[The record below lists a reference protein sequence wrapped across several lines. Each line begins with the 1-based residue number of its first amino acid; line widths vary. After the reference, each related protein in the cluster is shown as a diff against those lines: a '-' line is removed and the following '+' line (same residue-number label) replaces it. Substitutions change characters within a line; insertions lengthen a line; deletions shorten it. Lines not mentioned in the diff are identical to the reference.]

1 VPALEHALTAM
12 TRARDARSPIRLV
25 LALSLASVFAALLLC
40 ANAAGGTTPSVNS
53 SELGGHAGKV
63 SFAVGDVAH
72 SATDRTVHPGSV
84 PEARRAGRRVPSRHS
99 AAGRKARR
107 RVRATRDD
115 DPLPLA
121 WLLPFAML
129 VSVGGAVS
137 VAVSQWTRVS
147 DLRLPATRGP
157 PRRELAHFQAF
168 ASTRPGGRAQP
179 ARGQKLLKRSRC
191 DLGALWDAP

>member
-1 VPALEHALTAM
+1 M

-25 LALSLASVFAALLLC
+25 LALSLASVFAAVLLC
-40 ANAAGGTTPSVNS
+40 ANAAGGTTASVKS
-53 SELGGHAGKV
+53 SELAGRAAKV
-63 SFAVGDVAH
+63 SVAVGDVAH

-107 RVRATRDD
+107 RARATRDD
-115 DPLPLA
+115 DPVPLA

-129 VSVGGAVS
+129 ISVGGAVS
-137 VAVSQWTRVS
+137 LVVCSWIRVR
-147 DLRLPATRGP
+147 DLRLPDTRGP
-157 PRRELAHFQAF
+157 PSRELAHFQAF
-168 ASTRPGGRAQP
+168 ASTRPGGRAQL

-191 DLGALWDAP
+191 DLGALWDAL